1 MQRKNN
7 QKQKNITTLQ
17 NKDRELKTEDKEIL
31 KIAKDLYS
39 DLYKIA

>member
-7 QKQKNITTLQ
+7 QKQKNITKLQ